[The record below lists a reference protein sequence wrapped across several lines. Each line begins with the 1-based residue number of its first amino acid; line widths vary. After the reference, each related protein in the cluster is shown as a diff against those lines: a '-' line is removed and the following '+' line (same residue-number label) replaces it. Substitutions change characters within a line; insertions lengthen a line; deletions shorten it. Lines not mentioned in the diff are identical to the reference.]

1 MKEEFNPEDYQGRSK
16 DQIERNYMGMRI
28 FAGFA
33 AVFIII
39 LVTYSLVKFIAKWNI
54 IKLH

>member
-33 AVFIII
+33 AVLIII
-39 LVTYSLVKFIAKWNI
+39 LVTYSLVKFIAK
-54 IKLH
+54 